1 MTTSISDLGEK
12 VMARLR
18 VIEQLSVVLMEN
30 HSFKDDQQR
39 GFEPQL
45 DFHGESAIHEAIFM
59 LSEQGQG
66 QLLQLV
72 NAAHAA
78 GGAQ

>member
-1 MTTSISDLGEK
+1 MSTTTSDLGEK

-45 DFHGESAIHEAIFM
+45 DFHGESAVHEAMFM
-59 LSEQGQG
+59 LADQAQD
-66 QLLQLV
+66 QLLQLM
-72 NAAHAA
+72 NAA
-78 GGAQ
+78 GDSQ